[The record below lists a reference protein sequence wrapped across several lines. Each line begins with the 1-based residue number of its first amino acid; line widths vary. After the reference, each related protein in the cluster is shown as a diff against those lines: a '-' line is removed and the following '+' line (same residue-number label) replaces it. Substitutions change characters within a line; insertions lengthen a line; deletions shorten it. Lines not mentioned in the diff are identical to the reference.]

1 MDDAMMETI
10 RANARYYR
18 LANGLS
24 GSYIGDAI
32 GHDASWVQQFEAGA
46 IQKPKPADLIKL
58 AHVLGFRLSDLIKTK
73 PALLLYIS
81 PEENRTGLEKLEEIR
96 HRRGVSKRQ
105 FSLSLGLSE
114 GHYTQVLNGYR
125 NFSIKIWWKIADA
138 LDMDL
143 NVLIGRRD
151 NGL

>member
-1 MDDAMMETI
+1 MDAEMMETI

-114 GHYTQVLNGYR
+114 GHYTKVLNGYR

>member
-1 MDDAMMETI
+1 MDAGMMETI

-96 HRRGVSKRQ
+96 NRRGVSKRR
-105 FSLSLGLSE
+105 FGLSLGLSE
-114 GHYTQVLNGYR
+114 NHYTKTLNR
-125 NFSIKIWWKIADA
+125 NGSFSLKTWWMIADA
-138 LDMDL
+138 LGMDL
-143 NVLIGRRD
+143 WELIRKD
-151 NGL
+151 D